1 MNLEKIVSV
10 TGMPG
15 LYRVI
20 GNRSNGLIIEDMDS
34 GKRRFAA
41 SRQYQ
46 FTPLE
51 SLAIFTDDG
60 ESIEL
65 KKVFELMLAA
75 MAETPVV
82 AADASSDQLFAYF
95 GSILPNYDRDRVH
108 TGDVKKVIKW
118 FAFLHAKGALTS
130 EAVADEE
137 EA

>member
-10 TGMPG
+10 TGMSG

-65 KKVFELMLAA
+65 KKVFELA
-75 MAETPVV
+75 
-82 AADASSDQLFAYF
+82 
-95 GSILPNYDRDRVH
+95 
-108 TGDVKKVIKW
+108 
-118 FAFLHAKGALTS
+118 
-130 EAVADEE
+130 
-137 EA
+137 